1 MKTLTATQARN
12 NLGALVKRALNGEDI
27 GIVYSATGQIV
38 ALRPVQVYSNDY
50 AFREYGFTEKQMER
64 LEKNLATKDAA
75 ALKYAKLRPWRP

>member
-12 NLGALVKRALNGEDI
+12 NLGALMKRALNGEDI

-38 ALRPVQVYSNDY
+38 VLRPVQVYSDDY

-64 LEKNLATKDAA
+64 LEKSLAAKDAA
-75 ALKYAKLRPWRP
+75 ELKYAKLRP

>member
-1 MKTLTATQARN
+1 MKTLSATQARN
-12 NLGALVKRALNGEDI
+12 NLGALMKRALNSEDI

-64 LEKNLATKDAA
+64 LEKNLAAKDAV
-75 ALKYAKLRPWRP
+75 ALKYAKLKPWRP

>member
-12 NLGALVKRALNGEDI
+12 NLGALMKRALNGEDI
-27 GIVYSATGQIV
+27 GIFYSATGQIV

-64 LEKNLATKDAA
+64 LEKNLAAKDAA

>member
-50 AFREYGFTEKQMER
+50 AFRDYGLTEKQMER
-64 LEKNLATKDAA
+64 LEKNLAAKDAA